1 MAKNFFENKTEPIGK
16 FDDYGKTEPIGGFG
30 NFGGSVPG
38 MGVYETIPNDYV
50 SPVSELEDSG
60 LFPERKETDFGS
72 WDGAGP
78 SGDHVFSRGAGRQ
91 EGSFGFEDTT
101 PSNEQRGS
109 FFEDFGQT
117 DVVGLDNSVPG
128 YLPVVGWLVCIEGND
143 QGRDYRLHAG
153 YNTIGKNPG
162 NDICITGDS
171 AVSRDRHA
179 MIAYDQ
185 EENLFFFAPGNGVN
199 LLRLN
204 NKVLMTPTVINAYDI
219 LTIGRSK
226 LIFIPLCSEAFKWG
240 NQT

>member
-1 MAKNFFENKTEPIGK
+1 MAKNYFDNKTEPIGG
-16 FDDYGKTEPIGGFG
+16 FEDYGRTEPIGGFG
-30 NFGGSVPG
+30 NFGGPVPG
-38 MGVYETIPNDYV
+38 AGVSETMPNDFDGS
-50 SPVSELEDSG
+50 SPDLENSG
-60 LFPERKETDFGS
+60 RFSAERSTDFGS
-72 WDGAGP
+72 WDGAGF
-78 SGDHVFSRGAGRQ
+78 SGDDIFSRGAGNPDTSS
-91 EGSFGFEDTT
+91 SFEPTKPSGEQGGF
-101 PSNEQRGS
+101 P
-109 FFEDFGQT
+109 FEDFGPT
-117 DVVGLDNSVPG
+117 DVVGPNNSSRG
-128 YLPVVGWLVCIEGND
+128 CMPVVGWLACIEGND

-226 LIFIPLCSEAFKWG
+226 LIFIPLCSERCTWG
-240 NQT
+240 SQT